1 MYLPFDNFENSK
13 RALISKLRGKCY
25 SVQNVIWSYA
35 VLKFMGTV
43 DVVFVLISDK
53 LILQ

>member
-43 DVVFVLISDK
+43 DVVFVLITNSFFSE
-53 LILQ
+53 